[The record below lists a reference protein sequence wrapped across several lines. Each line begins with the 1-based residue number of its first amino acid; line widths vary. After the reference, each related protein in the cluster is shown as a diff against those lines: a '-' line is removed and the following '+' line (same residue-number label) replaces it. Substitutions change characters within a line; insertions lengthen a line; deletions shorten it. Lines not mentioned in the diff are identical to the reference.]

1 MWIHFY
7 KKSQSP
13 WDWVRALI
21 VAWVWWSRH
30 RGGPWWPECQGHV
43 AASEK
48 PPRCGAH
55 AWSPCPFSEGVSAGV
70 ENGSRREGRSVYCL
84 FVVLLV
90 AMVLVIPS
98 MVAVVVIEVVI
109 VVVITQWWR
118 KNSSVF
124 DPVFCSPGTI
134 SHALYA
140 LNYWIPQLSFEIGT
154 GFTCILWQRKPWQH
168 RMVGRILLKK
178 LGTTLRTSSC
188 NSRILFPRGIGNRI
202 TRNTRPLLQSRTYY
216 LVQFWKLCLILFLS
230 LEEGVGKNI

>member
-21 VAWVWWSRH
+21 AAWVWWSRH

-55 AWSPCPFSEGVSAGV
+55 AWSPCRFSEGVSAGV

-109 VVVITQWWR
+109 VVVITRWWR

-124 DPVFCSPGTI
+124 DPAFCFAR
-134 SHALYA
+134 HH
-140 LNYWIPQLSFEIGT
+140 
-154 GFTCILWQRKPWQH
+154 FTCFVCVKLLNSAAFLWDWYRFYLH
-168 RMVGRILLKK
+168 LM
-178 LGTTLRTSSC
+178 TEETLAAQD
-188 NSRILFPRGIGNRI
+188 GG
-202 TRNTRPLLQSRTYY
+202 
-216 LVQFWKLCLILFLS
+216 
-230 LEEGVGKNI
+230 